1 MKRIFLIA
9 ILASVIFGQGTWLWS
24 GRVHSELKW
33 HTIETENFRVHYHNG
48 IEEIA
53 IRGASMAEQVLPTLM
68 KQMGLEEV
76 PMIDIIF
83 TTEDEIMNGYAM
95 WTNQTFI
102 WVDQNDA
109 AIWLE
114 NGKWLFQVLSHE
126 LQHIMFFNVTKS
138 WVPEPWGSLFS
149 GTPGWF
155 VEGLAEYETEKW
167 RPYRA
172 DLSHKYHIFKNT
184 TDKMDAHHDGYS
196 KLLYF
201 SERFGDSSI
210 VNLVQWRNKFGMY
223 NFEKAFKKAT
233 NGVTVK
239 RFEEDWRQQMN
250 TYFYG
255 YRSQK
260 EAMDEIGNV
269 TSIPASKMQSFAI
282 SPDSLT
288 IAMVGKMDSKQWDS
302 SLIIAE
308 IDTSKKAEK
317 DNKKPKR
324 KKYGKKR
331 EVDFGRFGEM
341 LSFAPCGN
349 FLTYAKY
356 HFGENGSMIWDI
368 KMLNLE
374 TGKSE
379 WLTKSMRANHPNWSN
394 DGTKIVFVAHQ
405 NGIGNLFTYSLE
417 MDEIEQMT
425 NFADDVQILSPKWS
439 PNDKNI
445 AFALAGADG
454 NTDIAML
461 DFESG
466 KIQNLTDNDAVDYL
480 PIWNP
485 NGSEIIFTS
494 HKGSTPNLHSVNL
507 QTLEQRQITDVG
519 EAVFGVQW
527 TPNGSTIL
535 ATTLANVDSTRIVQI
550 DPTRQI
556 TTGDLAIREH
566 FSKWRTIE
574 PEHLLE
580 TANPAAPVEILNTEK
595 YKFWKYPQHFM
606 SLVMPDNYGIS
617 GFTVWSDALGKHLLQ
632 AFGWTPWNFENGGF
646 LLGYINAQHGPL
658 WGFNYF
664 ENTRYDWRFYDGS
677 ASGLLER
684 LDGWDFYTSVPY
696 NFGNSMSS
704 SHNLRFALTFQH
716 REPFDIKDWNSGTEK
731 DTIHIFSEYFPAPEE
746 GKETVFSI
754 GYNWLNRRP
763 HSSNARLPKNGFGVD
778 LNYDFVI
785 GDFKY
790 QRIESNG
797 FFNLPLGKKYAFY
810 SRLKTKTLLGTPPAQ
825 EFAGIT
831 NEHSIYANG
840 FGEAILGNQ
849 ENHNLRG
856 SDEIRIGE
864 QMIFGSSEIRFPL
877 LKKVPINILGIS
889 TGSMTGAIFS
899 DYGNAFDLDETP
911 EDWIVT
917 FGVETKTEI
926 KLGGGTIFQW
936 AIGTANTLDG
946 WKNYDGDL
954 SIYGRFA
961 LVNPF

>member
-33 HTIETENFRVHYHNG
+33 HTIKTENFRVHYHNG

-308 IDTSKKAEK
+308 IDTSKKSQKEAEE

-374 TGKSE
+374 T
-379 WLTKSMRANHPNWSN
+379 
-394 DGTKIVFVAHQ
+394 
-405 NGIGNLFTYSLE
+405 
-417 MDEIEQMT
+417 
-425 NFADDVQILSPKWS
+425 
-439 PNDKNI
+439 
-445 AFALAGADG
+445 
-454 NTDIAML
+454 
-461 DFESG
+461 
-466 KIQNLTDNDAVDYL
+466 
-480 PIWNP
+480 
-485 NGSEIIFTS
+485 
-494 HKGSTPNLHSVNL
+494 
-507 QTLEQRQITDVG
+507 
-519 EAVFGVQW
+519 
-527 TPNGSTIL
+527 
-535 ATTLANVDSTRIVQI
+535 
-550 DPTRQI
+550 
-556 TTGDLAIREH
+556 
-566 FSKWRTIE
+566 
-574 PEHLLE
+574 
-580 TANPAAPVEILNTEK
+580 
-595 YKFWKYPQHFM
+595 
-606 SLVMPDNYGIS
+606 
-617 GFTVWSDALGKHLLQ
+617 
-632 AFGWTPWNFENGGF
+632 
-646 LLGYINAQHGPL
+646 
-658 WGFNYF
+658 
-664 ENTRYDWRFYDGS
+664 
-677 ASGLLER
+677 
-684 LDGWDFYTSVPY
+684 
-696 NFGNSMSS
+696 
-704 SHNLRFALTFQH
+704 
-716 REPFDIKDWNSGTEK
+716 
-731 DTIHIFSEYFPAPEE
+731 
-746 GKETVFSI
+746 
-754 GYNWLNRRP
+754 
-763 HSSNARLPKNGFGVD
+763 
-778 LNYDFVI
+778 
-785 GDFKY
+785 
-790 QRIESNG
+790 
-797 FFNLPLGKKYAFY
+797 
-810 SRLKTKTLLGTPPAQ
+810 
-825 EFAGIT
+825 
-831 NEHSIYANG
+831 
-840 FGEAILGNQ
+840 
-849 ENHNLRG
+849 
-856 SDEIRIGE
+856 
-864 QMIFGSSEIRFPL
+864 
-877 LKKVPINILGIS
+877 
-889 TGSMTGAIFS
+889 
-899 DYGNAFDLDETP
+899 
-911 EDWIVT
+911 
-917 FGVETKTEI
+917 
-926 KLGGGTIFQW
+926 
-936 AIGTANTLDG
+936 
-946 WKNYDGDL
+946 
-954 SIYGRFA
+954 
-961 LVNPF
+961 